1 MSGNHH
7 DEGHTVAGWTGC
19 AVAVVGTSV
28 AGVGMCLGSAA
39 GIWMGLGVVGL
50 GVLVTWG
57 LHLAGWGKPPGIRP
71 VAERGM
77 RVRDRA
83 ARAGHPACVGC
94 RLAGRGRSVSTTT
107 GVAVS
112 AQGMQGY
119 AGDERG
125 AAGPGRAAAGCRL
138 EVRPLR
144 GCFLRVRRLTV
155 VAWPEGA
162 SRCRRTSRCQWCP
175 LRS

>member
-1 MSGNHH
+1 MSGHHH

-39 GIWMGLGVVGL
+39 GIWLGLGVVGL
-50 GVLVTWG
+50 SVLVTWG

-94 RLAGRGRSVSTTT
+94 RLAGRGRSVSTV
-107 GVAVS
+107 VAVS
-112 AQGMQGY
+112 AQGAQR
-119 AGDERG
+119 AQVVQRAQRPD
-125 AAGPGRAAAGCRL
+125 AASGSAPSGSAPS
-138 EVRPLR
+138 ES
-144 GCFLRVRRLTV
+144 V
-155 VAWPEGA
+155 V
-162 SRCRRTSRCQWCP
+162 
-175 LRS
+175 

>member
-1 MSGNHH
+1 MRGHHH

-39 GIWMGLGVVGL
+39 GIWLGLGVVGL

-94 RLAGRGRSVSTTT
+94 RLAGRGRSVSTL
-107 GVAVS
+107 VAAS
-112 AQGMQGY
+112 AQGVQG
-119 AGDERG
+119 AQG
-125 AAGPGRAAAGCRL
+125 AQRPDAASGSAASASAPSESASSGS
-138 EVRPLR
+138 
-144 GCFLRVRRLTV
+144 V
-155 VAWPEGA
+155 V
-162 SRCRRTSRCQWCP
+162 
-175 LRS
+175 

>member
-28 AGVGMCLGSAA
+28 AGVGMCLGSVA

-50 GVLVTWG
+50 SVLVTWG

-77 RVRDRA
+77 RVRDRG

-94 RLAGRGRSVSTTT
+94 RLAGRGRSVSTT

-112 AQGMQGY
+112 AQGVQ
-119 AGDERG
+119 RPG
-125 AAGPGRAAAGCRL
+125 AVSGSASGSAASGAVSS
-138 EVRPLR
+138 ES
-144 GCFLRVRRLTV
+144 V
-155 VAWPEGA
+155 V
-162 SRCRRTSRCQWCP
+162 
-175 LRS
+175 

>member
-7 DEGHTVAGWTGC
+7 DEGHTVAGWIGC

-39 GIWMGLGVVGL
+39 GIWLGLGVVGL

-77 RVRDRA
+77 RVRDRG

-94 RLAGRGRSVSTTT
+94 RLAGRGRSASASASASTGTTT

-112 AQGMQGY
+112 AQGMQGMQ
-119 AGDERG
+119 G
-125 AAGPGRAAAGCRL
+125 AQGVLRPGAVSGSGPTESASS
-138 EVRPLR
+138 ES
-144 GCFLRVRRLTV
+144 V
-155 VAWPEGA
+155 V
-162 SRCRRTSRCQWCP
+162 
-175 LRS
+175 

>member
-39 GIWMGLGVVGL
+39 GIWLGLGIVGL

-77 RVRDRA
+77 RVRDRG

-94 RLAGRGRSVSTTT
+94 RLAGRGRGRSVGTTT
-107 GVAVS
+107 GVAVFAEGTHGTHGTQGVQG
-112 AQGMQGY
+112 AQGVLRP
-119 AGDERG
+119 D
-125 AAGPGRAAAGCRL
+125 AALGSGPSESAFSESA
-138 EVRPLR
+138 V
-144 GCFLRVRRLTV
+144 
-155 VAWPEGA
+155 
-162 SRCRRTSRCQWCP
+162 
-175 LRS
+175 

>member
-1 MSGNHH
+1 MSGHHH

-39 GIWMGLGVVGL
+39 WIWLGLGVVGL
-50 GVLVTWG
+50 SVLVTWG

-77 RVRDRA
+77 RVRDRG

-94 RLAGRGRSVSTTT
+94 RLAGRGRSVST

-112 AQGMQGY
+112 AQGAHGAQGVQ
-119 AGDERG
+119 GVQ
-125 AAGPGRAAAGCRL
+125 GPDVALGPASS
-138 EVRPLR
+138 ES
-144 GCFLRVRRLTV
+144 V
-155 VAWPEGA
+155 V
-162 SRCRRTSRCQWCP
+162 
-175 LRS
+175 

>member
-1 MSGNHH
+1 MLKGHHH

-39 GIWMGLGVVGL
+39 GIWLGLGVVGL

-94 RLAGRGRSVSTTT
+94 RLAGRGRSVSTL
-107 GVAVS
+107 VAAS
-112 AQGMQGY
+112 AQGVQGV
-119 AGDERG
+119 RG
-125 AAGPGRAAAGCRL
+125 AQRPDAASGSAASASAPSESASSGS
-138 EVRPLR
+138 
-144 GCFLRVRRLTV
+144 V
-155 VAWPEGA
+155 V
-162 SRCRRTSRCQWCP
+162 
-175 LRS
+175 

>member
-28 AGVGMCLGSAA
+28 AGVGMCLGSAV
-39 GIWMGLGVVGL
+39 GIWLGLGVVGL

-77 RVRDRA
+77 WVRDRG

-94 RLAGRGRSVSTTT
+94 RLAGRGRSVGTTT
-107 GVAVS
+107 GVALS
-112 AQGMQGY
+112 AQGVKGAQGAQGVLRTD
-119 AGDERG
+119 AGSGSSPSG
-125 AAGPGRAAAGCRL
+125 AASS
-138 EVRPLR
+138 ES
-144 GCFLRVRRLTV
+144 V
-155 VAWPEGA
+155 V
-162 SRCRRTSRCQWCP
+162 
-175 LRS
+175 

>member
-1 MSGNHH
+1 MSGHHH

-39 GIWMGLGVVGL
+39 WIWLGIGVVGL

-94 RLAGRGRSVSTTT
+94 RLAGRGRSVSTTD
-107 GVAVS
+107 VAVS
-112 AQGMQGY
+112 AQGVQGMP
-119 AGDERG
+119 GVPG
-125 AAGPGRAAAGCRL
+125 AQGVLRPDAASGS
-138 EVRPLR
+138 RPL
-144 GCFLRVRRLTV
+144 
-155 VAWPEGA
+155 
-162 SRCRRTSRCQWCP
+162 
-175 LRS
+175 

>member
-1 MSGNHH
+1 MSGHHH

-39 GIWMGLGVVGL
+39 GIWLGLGVVGL

-77 RVRDRA
+77 RVRDRP
-83 ARAGHPACVGC
+83 R
-94 RLAGRGRSVSTTT
+94 
-107 GVAVS
+107 
-112 AQGMQGY
+112 
-119 AGDERG
+119 
-125 AAGPGRAAAGCRL
+125 GPGIPRASGAGWPGGG
-138 EVRPLR
+138 VR
-144 GCFLRVRRLTV
+144 
-155 VAWPEGA
+155 
-162 SRCRRTSRCQWCP
+162 
-175 LRS
+175 

>member
-1 MSGNHH
+1 MSGYHH

-39 GIWMGLGVVGL
+39 GIWLGLGVVGL

-77 RVRDRA
+77 WVRDRA

-94 RLAGRGRSVSTTT
+94 RLAGRGRSVST
-107 GVAVS
+107 
-112 AQGMQGY
+112 
-119 AGDERG
+119 R
-125 AAGPGRAAAGCRL
+125 
-138 EVRPLR
+138 R
-144 GCFLRVRRLTV
+144 GCFRPGGAGGAGGAQRPDAASGSAASASAPSESASSGSV
-155 VAWPEGA
+155 V
-162 SRCRRTSRCQWCP
+162 
-175 LRS
+175 

>member
-39 GIWMGLGVVGL
+39 GIWLGLGVVGL
-50 GVLVTWG
+50 SVLVTWG

-77 RVRDRA
+77 RVRDRG

-94 RLAGRGRSVSTTT
+94 RLAGRGRSVSASTSTGT

-112 AQGMQGY
+112 AQGMQG
-119 AGDERG
+119 AQGVLWPG
-125 AAGPGRAAAGCRL
+125 AASGAGPSGSASS
-138 EVRPLR
+138 ES
-144 GCFLRVRRLTV
+144 V
-155 VAWPEGA
+155 V
-162 SRCRRTSRCQWCP
+162 
-175 LRS
+175 

>member
-1 MSGNHH
+1 MSGHHH

-28 AGVGMCLGSAA
+28 AGGGMCLGSAA
-39 GIWMGLGVVGL
+39 GIWLGLGIVGL

-94 RLAGRGRSVSTTT
+94 RLVGRGRSVSTT

-112 AQGMQGY
+112 AQGMQGVQ
-119 AGDERG
+119 G
-125 AAGPGRAAAGCRL
+125 AQGVLRPDAASGS
-138 EVRPLR
+138 RPSESASSES
-144 GCFLRVRRLTV
+144 V
-155 VAWPEGA
+155 V
-162 SRCRRTSRCQWCP
+162 
-175 LRS
+175 

>member
-1 MSGNHH
+1 MSGHHH
-7 DEGHTVAGWTGC
+7 DEGHTVAGWAGC

-39 GIWMGLGVVGL
+39 WIWLGLGVVGL
-50 GVLVTWG
+50 SVLVTWG

-77 RVRDRA
+77 RVRDRG

-94 RLAGRGRSVSTTT
+94 RLAGRGRSVST

-112 AQGMQGY
+112 AQGAHGAQGVQ
-119 AGDERG
+119 GVPQPD
-125 AAGPGRAAAGCRL
+125 AALGSASS
-138 EVRPLR
+138 ES
-144 GCFLRVRRLTV
+144 V
-155 VAWPEGA
+155 V
-162 SRCRRTSRCQWCP
+162 
-175 LRS
+175 